1 MCFQVQSVQ
10 KHLRACVIPS
20 GKVAPCMCVLPDL
33 LPHSFI
39 FPTSLQFKKQQK
51 KAPKNPLALKI
62 CDCSALEPLC
72 VSQICAGA
80 DPALFSLN
88 LHIKTSAI
96 QAKRKWVVWS
106 ELFFFSPLLSFF
118 PFSADPDPAFQS
130 YKRE

>member
-10 KHLRACVIPS
+10 KYLRACVIPP
-20 GKVAPCMCVLPDL
+20 GKAALCMCVLPDL

-39 FPTSLQFKKQQK
+39 LPSSLQFKKQQQQ
-51 KAPKNPLALKI
+51 KAPKNPLALKN
-62 CDCSALEPLC
+62 CDCSALEPPC

-96 QAKRKWVVWS
+96 QAKRKWVMWS
-106 ELFFFSPLLSFF
+106 RLAFFFFFLSF
-118 PFSADPDPAFQS
+118 PSQQTQTLPSQS
-130 YKRE
+130 CKRE